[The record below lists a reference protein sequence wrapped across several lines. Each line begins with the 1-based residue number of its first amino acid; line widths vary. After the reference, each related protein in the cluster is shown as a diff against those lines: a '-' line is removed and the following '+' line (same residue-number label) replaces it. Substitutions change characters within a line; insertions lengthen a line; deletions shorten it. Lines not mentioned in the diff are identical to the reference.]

1 VDQLQQQILVKWE
14 DMASFIDPMEF
25 ITHQQKWEQT
35 NIMLVIHEK
44 ELLNEK
50 MNVET

>member
-14 DMASFIDPMEF
+14 CMVSFIDPMEF
-25 ITHQQKWEQT
+25 AAHQQKWEQT